1 MGKDIV
7 KVTLEDGFQV
17 EVDKS
22 ALDDMEFVD
31 ALADLQQDDALAI
44 SRVCNKLF
52 TPEQKKALYD
62 KLRDENGRVPVKAFS
77 EVMKSIFE
85 ALGKQGKN

>member
-1 MGKDIV
+1 MSIDIV
-7 KVTLEDGFQV
+7 KVTLENGFQV

-52 TPEQKKALYD
+52 SREQKVIA
-62 KLRDENGRVPVKAFS
+62 V
-77 EVMKSIFE
+77 
-85 ALGKQGKN
+85 